1 MEVEFGGEASER
13 NLDCLRIQLVETDG
27 RKVALR
33 LKIIFFCASFF
44 SCLHLL

>member
-27 RKVALR
+27 KNVALR
-33 LKIIFFCASFF
+33 
-44 SCLHLL
+44 